1 MTDTN
6 RTAKLLTGTAL
17 AVLAFAA
24 LPAAAQTAPAT
35 SPDPNQAVGDPQ
47 ANGQQPDPSKDI
59 VVVGSQIKGSR
70 ITTALPVTVIDARQI
85 DATGA
90 VSGDDL
96 LRSIPQMGEVSFNP
110 SNNAQTSNAA
120 RGDVNSINLRNLGVG
135 NTLVLLNGRRLVQHP
150 VSQAQEGTNVPVL
163 GYNANSLPVAGIE
176 RLEILRDGAAA
187 VYGADAVAGVVNTV
201 TRTDFNG
208 LNLNGR
214 YGYAQDTHRNEWEL
228 YGLAGHNFAS
238 GRGNVTV
245 MLDYTRRT
253 AQLAEDEPYTATA
266 DLRSFFA
273 SDPNYGGTN
282 TTPDGRATQSPWAN
296 LAVVGGPGTIR
307 RGTTAVTSSA
317 GAFHTQSIL
326 NPGCVQTI
334 NADTCLGSGTRA
346 TTTTLRN
353 ERFDTNVGTTAVPG
367 VRRFNGFLTAH
378 YDVSDK
384 FTLYTE
390 LGYYRAQSHA
400 IQPPTINLNAIT
412 IPASNYYNPFGP
424 VTFANGTANPNRIP
438 GLTNVPVA
446 GLPVNLTTYRFVDT
460 GPQYVDVLNTQSRF
474 LVGAKGKIGSFDLDS
489 ALLYSEAQATD
500 RSDAINMTKLQQS
513 LGLSTPD
520 AYNPFNGGC
529 SASPSVGDC
538 NPSSQTT
545 INSFLFKL
553 QRKDTTTLLLG
564 DFKLS
569 NAHLFALPGGD
580 VGLAMGVE
588 GRRETQRD
596 ERDPNVNG
604 TIQFTDSVTGAV
616 STSNVAAVSPTPST
630 YGSRV
635 VASAFAELAVPVVS
649 PEMHIP
655 LVRRIDLQL
664 AGRYEHYSD
673 FGSVAKPKIAGA
685 WDLFDGLR
693 MRGSYSMGFRA
704 PNLEQLH
711 AAVYSR
717 LGTNTPNDFYR
728 CEADLRSGRIT
739 TFTACNRGTSYSIF
753 ISGNPQ
759 LKPENS
765 TDWTV
770 GTVLQPRFI
779 PSRFGKLTFTVD
791 FWSIR
796 QTGVVG
802 QFGAQ
807 NAIVLDY
814 LMRLQGSSNPNVIR
828 AAPTADDTPIFTG
841 SGLAAAGAIT
851 RINDQFVNL
860 LPQTVQGLDLAFIYS
875 LRHTAIGSFD
885 LNINAAKLTKYA
897 RQTPPAVQAL
907 FDARTAGTINVATP
921 LTDASNLIAVRGKPR
936 WRVSGTLTWDFHE
949 LEVGVFGNYVGTVYD
964 TNFLD
969 SNGNPFMLEGQT
981 TFNVYGQYT
990 VKGGPL
996 DKTRFRIGV
1005 RNLFDKQPP
1014 ITADGYLG
1022 SLYTPYGRYWYFQ
1035 LGKRF

>member
-6 RTAKLLTGTAL
+6 RTARLLAGTAF
-17 AVLAFAA
+17 AALAFAA
-24 LPAAAQTAPAT
+24 LPAAAQTQPT
-35 SPDPNQAVGDPQ
+35 NSPDPNQAVGDQP
-47 ANGQQPDPSKDI
+47 ATGQPADTAKDI

-70 ITTALPVTVIDARQI
+70 ITTALPVTVIDAKQI

-90 VSGDDL
+90 VTGDDL
-96 LRSIPQMGEVSFNP
+96 MRSIPQMGEVSFNA

-120 RGDVNSINLRNLGVG
+120 RGDVNSINLRSLGVG
-135 NTLVLLNGRRLVQHP
+135 NTLVLLNGRRLVTHP

-163 GYNANSLPVAGIE
+163 GYNVNSLPVAGLE
-176 RLEILRDGAAA
+176 RVEILRDGAAA
-187 VYGADAVAGVVNTV
+187 IYGADAVAGVVNTV
-201 TRTDFNG
+201 TRDDYNG
-208 LNLNGR
+208 LSMNGR
-214 YGYAQDTHRNEWEL
+214 YGYAEGTHRNEWEL
-228 YGLAGHNFAS
+228 YGLAGHNFSS
-238 GRGNVTV
+238 GRGNITL

-253 AQLAEDEPYTATA
+253 AELASDEPYTATA
-266 DLRSFFA
+266 DLRPFFA
-273 SDPNYGGTN
+273 NDPAFAGN
-282 TTPDGRATQSPWAN
+282 TTADGRATQSPWAN
-296 LAVVGGPGTIR
+296 LALVGGPGTVR
-307 RGTTAVTSSA
+307 MGTKAVTSSA

-326 NPGCVQTI
+326 NPGCVFTI
-334 NADTCLGSGTRA
+334 NADTCLGTGTRA
-346 TTTTLRN
+346 TSTTLRT
-353 ERFDTNVGTTAVPG
+353 ERFDTAVDTTAVPA
-367 VRRFNGFLTAH
+367 VNRFNSFLTAH

-390 LGYYRAQSHA
+390 IGYYRAQSHA
-400 IQPPTINLNAIT
+400 IQPPTINLNAMT
-412 IPASNYYNPFGP
+412 IPASNYWNPFGP
-424 VTFANGTANPNRIP
+424 VTFANGQANPNRIP
-438 GLTNVPVA
+438 GLTNVSAA
-446 GLPVNLTTYRFVDT
+446 GLPVTLSTYRFVDT
-460 GPQYVDVLNTQSRF
+460 GPQYVDVTNTQSRF
-474 LVGAKGKIGSFDLDS
+474 LVGGKGKIGSFDFDS
-489 ALLYSEAQATD
+489 AILYSEATAID

-513 LGLSTPD
+513 LALSTPD
-520 AYNPFNGGC
+520 AYNPFSGGC
-529 SASPSVGDC
+529 SATPAVGDC
-538 NPSSQTT
+538 TPSSPAS
-545 INSFLFKL
+545 INSFMFKL
-553 QRKDTTTLLLG
+553 QRKDTTSLLLG

-596 ERDPNVNG
+596 DRDPNVNG

-673 FGSVAKPKIAGA
+673 FGSVAKPKVAAA

-693 MRGSYSMGFRA
+693 LRGSYSMGFRA

-728 CEADLRSGRIT
+728 CEADLRTGHIT
-739 TFTACNRGTSYSIF
+739 SFTACNRGTTYSIY
-753 ISGNPQ
+753 ISGNPD

-779 PSRFGKLTFTVD
+779 PSRFGKVTFTAD

-796 QTGVVG
+796 QTGIVG

-807 NAIVLDY
+807 NAIALDY
-814 LMRLQGSSNPNVIR
+814 LLRLQGSSNPNVIR

-841 SGLAAAGAIT
+841 SGLAPAGAIT

-875 LRHTAIGSFD
+875 LHNTAIGSFD
-885 LNINAAKLTKYA
+885 LNINAAKLLKYS
-897 RQTPPAVQAL
+897 QETPPSVQVL
-907 FDARTAGTINVATP
+907 FDARAAGKINVATP
-921 LTDASNLIAVRGKPR
+921 LTDASDLLAIRGKPR
-936 WRVSGTLTWDFHE
+936 WRVSGSLTWDFQRVE
-949 LEVGVFGNYVGTVYD
+949 IGLFGNYISNVYD

-969 SNGNPFMLEGQT
+969 ANGNPFVLDGQT
-981 TFNVYGQYT
+981 TFNAYVQYRF
-990 VKGGPL
+990 KGGML
-996 DKTRFRIGV
+996 NDTRIRVGA
-1005 RNLFDKQPP
+1005 RNIFDKQPP

-1022 SLYTPYGRYWYFQ
+1022 SLYNPYGRYLYFQ
-1035 LGKRF
+1035 VGKSF